1 MSTTARSRVLSDAG
15 TLPWMS
21 FRRKAGRPATPRSTR
36 AATIPK
42 HLISS
47 PIDARAFDN
56 VHEPDGGVLLSIPE
70 PADLGDASGES
81 FVLDLSSPEESPRR
95 VRKAKDLSRFLGSN
109 LVLPP
114 RRGSDFSTVS
124 EASGSIFLTPPAS
137 PLSARSPSPIDAQ
150 YTSPASPL
158 SPRSPSPSPVEAHY
172 PSSGTFFFTPP
183 SSPSSASTP
192 SPVHM
197 QYPAELISFVD
208 IGIED
213 DSFGVERPYPFDA
226 SCTTEVSLRG
236 ELSSAPS
243 GLSYKEVPPCA
254 LSERTQVPS
263 IEDVADPRIAVLRRE
278 DAEVLEEG
286 ARQWA
291 NARDDEEDF
300 YRIPIACSSRPLA
313 HHDTEITQR
322 LARAQCLTQY
332 VAADV
337 DMHSSPFCEDDHL
350 IRDVIGMASAIEHAY
365 ANDAFVDA
373 PPSPGFTFSDPPQSP
388 TIVVTDFNGAGTS
401 TTLPSVDS
409 FSSSDSQEDNA
420 VDGAG
425 CLLAFLGRFP
435 MPPSVPLSS
444 P

>member
-1 MSTTARSRVLSDAG
+1 MSTATRSRVLSDAG
-15 TLPWMS
+15 TSPWMS

-56 VHEPDGGVLLSIPE
+56 LHEPDRGVLLSIPE

-137 PLSARSPSPIDAQ
+137 PLSARAPSPVDAQ
-150 YTSPASPL
+150 YTPPASPL
-158 SPRSPSPSPVEAHY
+158 SPRSPSPVDTHY

-197 QYPAELISFVD
+197 QYPAELTSFVD
-208 IGIED
+208 IEMED
-213 DSFGVERPYPFDA
+213 DSFDVERPYPFDA

-236 ELSSAPS
+236 QLSSAPS
-243 GLSYKEVPPCA
+243 ELGYKGVPPCT
-254 LSERTQVPS
+254 LSERMQASSV
-263 IEDVADPRIAVLRRE
+263 EDVADPRIAVLRRE

-291 NARDDEEDF
+291 NARDDEEDS

-313 HHDTEITQR
+313 HNTDITQR
-322 LARAQCLTQY
+322 LAMAQCLTQY

-337 DMHSSPFCEDDHL
+337 NMRGSLFCEDDQL
-350 IRDVIGMASAIEHAY
+350 VRDVIGMASAIEHAY

-373 PPSPGFTFSDPPQSP
+373 PPSPGLTFSDPLQSP
-388 TIVVTDFNGAGTS
+388 TIVVTDFNFNGAGTS

-435 MPPSVPLSS
+435 MPPSVPV
-444 P
+444 